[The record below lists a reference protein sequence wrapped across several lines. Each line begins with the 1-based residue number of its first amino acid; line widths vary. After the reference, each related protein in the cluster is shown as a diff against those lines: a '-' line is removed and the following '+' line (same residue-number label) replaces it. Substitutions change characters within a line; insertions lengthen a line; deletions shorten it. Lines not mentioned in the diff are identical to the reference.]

1 MQRSIPRLALA
12 TAVVAI
18 AVAIPGSIAAA
29 SQTIHSRWSDSYTV
43 DHDCGIVEATTVT
56 AHETDFFDD
65 GTWVRSLI
73 QFDFKGIYTGP
84 SGATYAAESH
94 QNGTFTPTT
103 GTLNGQGSFL
113 RGAGGVLLMDVGH
126 LRFDMRT
133 GETLRASAKVIRFDD
148 PSAPDLDARLCAKL
162 GS

>member
-1 MQRSIPRLALA
+1 MQRFVPRLVAV
-12 TAVVAI
+12 TAIVAI
-18 AVAIPGSIAAA
+18 AIGMPATVAA
-29 SQTIHSRWSDSYTV
+29 SGTPVQSWWSDSYTV
-43 DHDCGIVEATTVT
+43 DHDCGVVESTTVK
-56 AHETDFFDD
+56 AHETDYFDD

-73 QFDFKGIYTGP
+73 HFDFKGVFTGP

-103 GTLNGQGSFL
+103 GKLDGQGSFL

-126 LRFDMRT
+126 LRFDIRT
-133 GETLRASAKVIRFDD
+133 GATLRASAKVIRFDD
-148 PSAPDLDARLCAKL
+148 PGAPDLDATLCAKL